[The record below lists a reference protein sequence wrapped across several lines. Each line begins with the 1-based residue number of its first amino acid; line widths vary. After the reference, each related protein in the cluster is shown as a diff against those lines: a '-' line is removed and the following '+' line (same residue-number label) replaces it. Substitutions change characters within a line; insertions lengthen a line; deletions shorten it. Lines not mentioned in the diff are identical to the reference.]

1 MKTTR
6 TLSRLLLAFVLA
18 PFALTSC
25 LDTDDPAFQIA
36 AAAAIVYQETSP
48 DPDGTEGP
56 LTETYTYTPYFQ
68 IGNYNYAITSCNC
81 TGGPEGN
88 IPMTAMA
95 GMSYFFWESDASST
109 RNYPADTYTFTATS
123 DEGET
128 AQCQATISACDPI
141 GYLNVT
147 ELSYSDGQIT
157 AKWDKA
163 TNADVYIVGLRRVGE
178 ILPVYSRQYTD
189 AQYSAEGV
197 KVDISSASISGT
209 FEVIV
214 GAYATVSTAYGNVAQ
229 IFTVGNRT
237 ASATIN

>member
-25 LDTDDPAFQIA
+25 LDTDDPAFEIGT
-36 AAAAIVYQETSP
+36 AAAIVYQKTERSASGT
-48 DPDGTEGP
+48 DGQFTD
-56 LTETYTYTPYFQ
+56 TYYYTPYFQ
-68 IGNYNYAITSCNC
+68 IGNYNYAITSCTC
-81 TGGPEGN
+81 SGGNAG
-88 IPMTAMA
+88 IITMSPMSGMGYLFYESEAMP
-95 GMSYFFWESDASST
+95 SST
-109 RNYPADTYTFTATS
+109 YPQGTYTFTAIS

-163 TNADVYIVGLRRVGE
+163 TNADVYVVGLRREGE

-214 GAYATVSTAYGNVAQ
+214 GAYATASTAYGDVAQ